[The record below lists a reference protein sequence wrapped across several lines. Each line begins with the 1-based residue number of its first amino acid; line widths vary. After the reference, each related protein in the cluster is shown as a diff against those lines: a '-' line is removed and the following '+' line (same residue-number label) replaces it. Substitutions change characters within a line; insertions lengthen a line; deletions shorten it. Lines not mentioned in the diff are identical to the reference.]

1 MGIETAN
8 SVVVTA
14 TLPPENDDLI
24 HILMNYRLTVS
35 LLDSM
40 VAQGLITENDWSAMR
55 DIIAN
60 KHGLSLDSIYL

>member
-8 SVVVTA
+8 SAVVTA

-24 HILMNYRLTVS
+24 HILMDYRLAVS

-40 VAQGLITENDWSAMR
+40 VVQRIITEGERDAMR
-55 DIIAN
+55 GIIAN

>member
-8 SVVVTA
+8 SAVVTA

-24 HILMNYRLTVS
+24 HILMDYRLTVS

-40 VAQGLITENDWSAMR
+40 VAQGLITENDRGAMCA
-55 DIIAN
+55 IIAN
-60 KHGLSLDSIYL
+60 KYGLSLDSIYL